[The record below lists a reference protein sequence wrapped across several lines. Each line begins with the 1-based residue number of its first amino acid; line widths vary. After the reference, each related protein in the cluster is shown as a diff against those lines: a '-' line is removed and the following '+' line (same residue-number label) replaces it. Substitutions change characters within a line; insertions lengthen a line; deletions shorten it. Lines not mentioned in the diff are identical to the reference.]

1 MTDALTTLGDPW
13 NIDNVIEGDRAQKH
27 SFNESLSVESLKPRH
42 NTQCLCKYVYHTVY
56 LVIFL
61 KHSAPNQQHTTE

>member
-42 NTQCLCKYVYHTVY
+42 NTLRVRQQAIQCLYKYVYHTVY
-56 LVIFL
+56 LVIF
-61 KHSAPNQQHTTE
+61 